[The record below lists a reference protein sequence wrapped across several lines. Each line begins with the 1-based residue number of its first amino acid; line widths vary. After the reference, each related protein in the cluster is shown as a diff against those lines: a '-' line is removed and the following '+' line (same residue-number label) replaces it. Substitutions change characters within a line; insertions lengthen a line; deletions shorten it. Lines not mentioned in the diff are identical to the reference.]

1 MKKIIYKIIFI
12 IILFI
17 VVCSY
22 LFNFNKNDDLDNIK
36 LSEVAHSVFY
46 TPMYVA
52 IHNGYFKDNG
62 INVSLITTPGADKV
76 AASVLSGDSDIGF
89 SGSEA
94 TIYIYNKNEN
104 DYLKSF
110 ARLTNKDGSFIV
122 TRKKYKNFKLED
134 LNGLNIIGGRLNGM
148 PQMTLNYILKKNNI
162 NANIDTSVNFDAMA
176 SSFIGGLGDAVCLFE
191 PTATEVVSKGFG
203 YKAAAIGAYSGSVPY
218 TSFYAKKSYIN
229 DNKDLIGRFV
239 KSIDEGL
246 NHTLN
251 TDSKTLANEIKD
263 EFPSTS
269 LESLTKSIESYKK
282 IEAWPKN
289 SKFTKNDFDRM
300 QDIMILN
307 NAISKKV
314 NFNDLMYDIKN

>member
-22 LFNFNKNDDLDNIK
+22 LFNFNKNDDLDNVK

-203 YKAAAIGAYSGSVPY
+203 YKTAAIGAYSGSVPY

>member
-22 LFNFNKNDDLDNIK
+22 LFNFNKNDDLDNVK

>member
-22 LFNFNKNDDLDNIK
+22 LFNFNKNDDLDNVK

-239 KSIDEGL
+239 KSIDDGL

>member
-22 LFNFNKNDDLDNIK
+22 LFNFNKNDDLDNVK

-251 TDSKTLANEIKD
+251 TNSKTLANEIKD